1 MIIGVIIDGGRAQ
14 QTTRYFGAEITH
26 SHQKENTMHLKKSSL
41 IIFAM
46 LLIGTATFTGGCAT
60 TGMDRS
66 VKASNSIRDV
76 DSEIRKM
83 IVQIDITAAS
93 LDSLVLPGQ
102 TDLKKPFDK
111 YSDDLAKLDSEGKKV
126 LKRTDELKA
135 RSKEYFEEW
144 EKQGDAFTN
153 PEIRELS
160 TERRTK
166 LAEIYSRVPEAGYGI
181 KGTYHAY
188 LTDLK
193 EIQKYLSTDLTPKG
207 VEAITPVAKKSVQDL
222 QALKISLQPLLA
234 ALDEIKAELYSKKK

>member
-1 MIIGVIIDGGRAQ
+1 MQ
-14 QTTRYFGAEITH
+14 F
-26 SHQKENTMHLKKSSL
+26 KKRSL
-41 IIFAM
+41 IIFA
-46 LLIGTATFTGGCAT
+46 LFVIGTSTFMGGCAT
-60 TGMDRS
+60 TGLDRS

-83 IVQIDITAAS
+83 IIQIDITAAS
-93 LDSLVLPGQ
+93 LDALVLPGQ
-102 TDLKKPFDK
+102 TNLKKPFDT
-111 YSDDLAKLDSEGKKV
+111 YSDNLARLDSEGKKV
-126 LKRTDELKA
+126 LKRTDELKE

-160 TERRTK
+160 AERRTK
-166 LAEIYSRVPEAGYGI
+166 LAEVYARVPAAGYGI

-222 QALKISLQPLLA
+222 DALKVSLQPLLA
-234 ALDEIKAELYSKKK
+234 ALDEIKVELYSKKK

>member
-1 MIIGVIIDGGRAQ
+1 MQ
-14 QTTRYFGAEITH
+14 F
-26 SHQKENTMHLKKSSL
+26 KKRSL
-41 IIFAM
+41 IIFA
-46 LLIGTATFTGGCAT
+46 LFVIGTSTFMGGCAT
-60 TGMDRS
+60 TGLDRS

-83 IVQIDITAAS
+83 IIQIDITAAS
-93 LDSLVLPGQ
+93 LDALVLPGQ
-102 TDLKKPFDK
+102 TDLKKPFDT
-111 YSDDLAKLDSEGKKV
+111 YSDNLARLDSEGKKV
-126 LKRTDELKA
+126 LKRTEELKE

-160 TERRTK
+160 AERRTK
-166 LAEIYSRVPEAGYGI
+166 LAEVYARVPAAGYGI

-222 QALKISLQPLLA
+222 DALKVSLQPLLA
-234 ALDEIKAELYSKKK
+234 ALDEIKVELYSKKK